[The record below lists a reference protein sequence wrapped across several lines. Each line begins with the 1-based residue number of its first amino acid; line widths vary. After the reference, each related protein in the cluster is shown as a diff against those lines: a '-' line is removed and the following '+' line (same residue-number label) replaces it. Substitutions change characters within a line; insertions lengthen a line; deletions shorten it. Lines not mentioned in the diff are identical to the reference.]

1 MTIIQPTKPPDITPD
16 KWTSEIWHYI
26 LKFLQPLDA
35 SFLFYS
41 AINGAESLDAN
52 RKQEALNAAN
62 VDKIMQMQRNQ
73 FLAQASYL
81 NFDPETQ
88 SPFKIKTPGGQQAQK
103 TMELANE
110 AGVKIETINFI
121 KLPPGLHGLKALQ
134 LALHELLCTMGKAN
148 YSATTSLVSITSETC
163 GTDLLKRLNDTIS
176 PKSGDTT
183 KQAKNKYTTHKDSF
197 HDDTDFVAWWT
208 TLLLLQTT
216 KAHLGIREA
225 THMDALDDACEIIE
239 EKTGCSSRWSMEIMA
254 WKIKCKSGAQSGDL
268 ADSDDMDVNARN
280 AANAVKITSFA
291 YTSSAATPLESR
303 RKSPTP
309 SASRTPTT
317 ARGASRIQERSGT
330 TTARPHATT
339 KNAPRAAEAAE
350 AAAEA
355 AKPAGA
361 TPASPRS
368 TSQKT
373 ALCLQKCD
381 P

>member
-88 SPFKIKTPGGQQAQK
+88 SPFKIKTPGGQQAQE

-121 KLPPGLHGLKALQ
+121 KLPPGLHGLKTLQ

-176 PKSGDTT
+176 P
-183 KQAKNKYTTHKDSF
+183 
-197 HDDTDFVAWWT
+197 V
-208 TLLLLQTT
+208 
-216 KAHLGIREA
+216 R
-225 THMDALDDACEIIE
+225 
-239 EKTGCSSRWSMEIMA
+239 
-254 WKIKCKSGAQSGDL
+254 
-268 ADSDDMDVNARN
+268 
-280 AANAVKITSFA
+280 
-291 YTSSAATPLESR
+291 
-303 RKSPTP
+303 
-309 SASRTPTT
+309 
-317 ARGASRIQERSGT
+317 
-330 TTARPHATT
+330 
-339 KNAPRAAEAAE
+339 
-350 AAAEA
+350 
-355 AKPAGA
+355 
-361 TPASPRS
+361 
-368 TSQKT
+368 
-373 ALCLQKCD
+373 
-381 P
+381 

>member
-88 SPFKIKTPGGQQAQK
+88 SPFKIKTPGGQQAQE

-176 PKSGDTT
+176 PKSGDAT
-183 KQAKNKYTTHKDSF
+183 KQANAGGGAKLE
-197 HDDTDFVAWWT
+197 A
-208 TLLLLQTT
+208 LQRSQFGFGVP
-216 KAHLGIREA
+216 KFFIRA
-225 THMDALDDACEIIE
+225 
-239 EKTGCSSRWSMEIMA
+239 G
-254 WKIKCKSGAQSGDL
+254 G
-268 ADSDDMDVNARN
+268 VNN
-280 AANAVKITSFA
+280 
-291 YTSSAATPLESR
+291 P
-303 RKSPTP
+303 
-309 SASRTPTT
+309 ASLHPGFRV
-317 ARGASRIQERSGT
+317 
-330 TTARPHATT
+330 
-339 KNAPRAAEAAE
+339 
-350 AAAEA
+350 AAAQRLKQA
-355 AKPAGA
+355 VAGVRMAVNQAGA
-361 TPASPRS
+361 DTRLMCINDGFCARQVAIFLTPHRNDQAVVDHDGVGLQDGLINIARQQQADVLDHDFSRCASGGDVGHGGTPQR
-368 TSQKT
+368 
-373 ALCLQKCD
+373 AG
-381 P
+381 